1 MLRKPKLAML
11 RKPKFSSGVPAMY
24 DSTPRKSIVK
34 VPAALTRRGFLQA
47 GMALGGSLVGGGLIV
62 GFYMPSAHAAHAAK
76 TVFAPNA
83 FIRID
88 REGKVTLIMPQVE
101 MGQGIYTAVAMILAE
116 ELDAAFDQVTLE
128 AAPPNDKL
136 YGNPVFGI
144 QVTGNS
150 NSVRAFWLPL
160 RKAAAGARA
169 VLVQA
174 ASLQWKVEPAAIR
187 TENGEAIHEAS
198 GRRLAYAA
206 LIDGAQSLTPPKDPP
221 LKEVK
226 DFKLIGKPLKR
237 LDTPDKVNG
246 KLQYGIDAMPP
257 GLKFATLAACP
268 VFGGT
273 VGHVDD
279 TQAKSVPGVRQVI
292 VFDDFVAVVGDHMWA
307 AKQGLSKLRI
317 TWNEGPHSSV
327 SSGDIWKQLRDASK
341 TEGAVAKSTGDVVKG
356 LSEGDL
362 LEAAYELPFLAHA
375 TMEPMNCT
383 AHATPTSCEVWVGSQ
398 VLSRAQ
404 AIAAKVTGLS
414 LDKVTVHNHLIGG
427 GFGRR
432 LEVDMVDKAV
442 QIAKQVD
449 APVKVVWTRE
459 EDIQHDL
466 YRPMYRDTLS
476 AAVSK
481 GRIVGWKHRIT
492 GSSILARWLPPAF
505 QKGIDIDAIDSGADI
520 PYDIPNLRVE
530 YVRNEPPGVPTGFWR
545 GVGPNNNV
553 FAIESFMDE
562 LAKKSNKDPVAFRR
576 DLLGNSPR
584 LKAAM
589 ELAASK
595 AGWGNPLPARTGRG
609 IALQVAFGSFIATV
623 AEAEVDAN
631 GAVRVHRMVS
641 AVDTGIV
648 VNPDTV
654 VAQLQGGLIFGL
666 TAALYGNIT
675 IAKGRVQ
682 QSNFNDYRMLRINE
696 TPQIEVHLIQSG
708 EAPGGIG
715 ETGVTAAPPALGNAL
730 FAATGIRLR
739 QLPIDR
745 DILSGKKPS

>member
-1 MLRKPKLAML
+1 MMRQPKLSPQVSAPL
-11 RKPKFSSGVPAMY
+11 S
-24 DSTPRKSIVK
+24 
-34 VPAALTRRGFLQA
+34 RRGFLQA
-47 GMALGGSLVGGGLIV
+47 GMAVGGSLVI
-62 GFYMPSAHAAHAAK
+62 GFHLPLANAAPATK
-76 TVFAPNA
+76 TVLVPNA

-88 REGKVTLIMPQVE
+88 REGTVTLIMPQVE
-101 MGQGIYTAVAMILAE
+101 MGQGIYTSVAMILAE
-116 ELDAAFDQVTLE
+116 ELDADFDRVILE

-174 ASLQWKVEPAAIR
+174 AAQQWKIEPAAIR
-187 TENGEAIHEAS
+187 TDKGEVIHDAS
-198 GRRLAYAA
+198 GRKLGYGA
-206 LIDGAQSLTPPKDPP
+206 LIDHAQAFAPPKDPP

-246 KLQYGIDAMPP
+246 KLQYGIDAMPA
-257 GLKFATLAACP
+257 GVKFATLAACP

-279 TQAKSVPGVRQVI
+279 ARAKSVPGVRQVI
-292 VFDDFVAVVGDHMWA
+292 VLDDFVAVVGDHMWA
-307 AKQGLSKLRI
+307 AKQGLSKLSI
-317 TWNEGPHSSV
+317 TWNEGPHSGV
-327 SSGDIWKQLRDASK
+327 SSEDIWKQLRDASN
-341 TEGAVAKSTGDVVKG
+341 TEGVVAKTAGDVVKG
-356 LSEGDL
+356 LARGDL
-362 LEAAYELPFLAHA
+362 VEAAYELPFLAHA

-383 AHATPTSCEVWVGSQ
+383 VHVTPTACEVWVGSQ

-404 AIAAKVTGLS
+404 AIAAKVTGLP

-432 LEVDMVDKAV
+432 LEVDMIDKAV

-459 EDIQHDL
+459 EDIQHDV
-466 YRPMYRDTLS
+466 YRPVYRDTLS
-476 AAVSK
+476 ASVSN

-492 GSSILARWLPPAF
+492 GSSIIARWLPPAF

-562 LAKKSNKDPVAFRR
+562 LAKKSNKDPLAFRR
-576 DLLGNSPR
+576 DLLGQTPR
-584 LKAAM
+584 LKAAL
-589 ELAASK
+589 ELAAAK

-609 IALQVAFGSFIATV
+609 IALQVAFGSYIATI
-623 AEAEVDAN
+623 AEAEVDSN
-631 GAVRVHRMVS
+631 GEVRVRRLVT

-654 VAQLQGGLIFGL
+654 TAQLQGGLIFGL
-666 TAALYGNIT
+666 TAALYGKIT
-675 IAKGRVQ
+675 IAKGRVE
-682 QSNFNDYRMLRINE
+682 QSNFNDYRMLRINQ
-696 TPQIEVHLIQSG
+696 TPQIEVHLIPSG

-745 DILSGKKPS
+745 EILSGKKPS

>member
-1 MLRKPKLAML
+1 MH
-11 RKPKFSSGVPAMY
+11 
-24 DSTPRKSIVK
+24 DSTIQEPAGTAH
-34 VPAALTRRGFLQA
+34 AALTRRGFLRA
-47 GMALGGSLVGGGLIV
+47 GLAAGGGLV
-62 GFYMPSAHAAHAAK
+62 LGFHLPLGNAAQAAK
-76 TVFAPNA
+76 TLFAPNA

-88 REGKVTLIMPQVE
+88 HDGKVTLIMPQVE
-101 MGQGIYTAVAMILAE
+101 MGQGVYTSVAMILAE
-116 ELDAAFDQVTLE
+116 ELDAAFDHVTLE

-136 YGNPVFGI
+136 YANPTFGL

-169 VLVQA
+169 ILVQA
-174 ASLQWKVEPAAIR
+174 ASQQWKAEPATIR
-187 TENGEAIHEAS
+187 TENSEAIHDAS
-198 GRRLAYAA
+198 GRRVAYGA
-206 LIDGAQSLTPPKDPP
+206 LIDRAQGLTPPKDPP
-221 LKEVK
+221 LKDPK

-237 LDTPDKVNG
+237 FDTPDKVNG
-246 KLQYGIDAMPP
+246 KVVYGIDAMPP
-257 GLKFATLAACP
+257 GVKFATLAACP

-273 VGHVDD
+273 IGHVDD
-279 TQAKSVPGVRQVI
+279 AKAKSVPGVHQVL
-292 VFDDFVAVVGDHMWA
+292 VLEDFVAVVGDHMWA
-307 AKQGLSKLRI
+307 AKQGLAALGI
-317 TWNEGPHSSV
+317 TWNEGPHSAV
-327 SSGDIWKQLRDASK
+327 SSDDVWTQLRAASK
-341 TEGAVAKSTGDVVKG
+341 TEGAVAKSTGDVTKA
-356 LSEGDL
+356 LTEGDL
-362 LEAAYELPFLAHA
+362 MEAAYELPFLAHA

-383 AHATPTSCEVWVGSQ
+383 VHVTPATCEVWVGSQ

-432 LEVDMVDKAV
+432 LEVDMIDKAV

-449 APVKVVWTRE
+449 GPVKVVWTRE
-459 EDIQHDL
+459 EDMQHDV
-466 YRPMYRDTLS
+466 YRPVYRDTLS
-476 AAVSK
+476 ATVSN
-481 GRIVGWKHRIT
+481 GRIAGWKHRIT
-492 GSSILARWLPPAF
+492 GSSVIARWLPPAF

-520 PYDIPNLRVE
+520 PYDIPNVRVE
-530 YVRNEPPGVPTGFWR
+530 YVRDEPPAVPTGFWR

-576 DLLGNSPR
+576 DLLDKTPR
-584 LKAAM
+584 LKAALD
-589 ELAASK
+589 LAATKS
-595 AGWGNPLPARTGRG
+595 GWGTPLPARTGRG
-609 IALQVAFGSFIATV
+609 IAVQVAFGSFIATV
-623 AEAEVDAN
+623 AEAEVDAD
-631 GAVRVHRMVS
+631 GEVRVRRIVS

-666 TAALYGNIT
+666 TAALYGKIT
-675 IAKGRVQ
+675 IAKGRVE
-682 QSNFNDYRMLRINE
+682 QSNFNDYRMLRINQ

-715 ETGVTAAPPALGNAL
+715 ETGVTAAPPALVNAL

-739 QLPIDR
+739 RLPIDR
-745 DILSGKKPS
+745 DVLSGKKPS